1 MYAKGQDTDEIL
13 SLGLLPEDFL
23 PAEEALA
30 VWPENRESVQVFI
43 AMRHQW
49 RVGGMGSCTG
59 MDFGQLDRFLSA
71 LRIRRRN
78 HKRVF
83 MDLLILEDAALAEIH
98 KPDENKSK
106 GR

>member
-1 MYAKGQDTDEIL
+1 M
-13 SLGLLPEDFL
+13 PEDFIHASE
-23 PAEEALA
+23 PVV
-30 VWPENRESVQVFI
+30 VWPENRESVQVFL

-49 RVGGMGSCTG
+49 RVGGMGSYTG
-59 MDFGQLDRFLSA
+59 MDFGQLDRFLRS

-98 KPDENKSK
+98 KPDENKSM